1 MTTDI
6 TPEEINMILE
16 LQGLKLRD
24 LLKLAKEAGVS
35 EQELDDVTD
44 SEDPQSA
51 LINLLI
57 TS

>member
-1 MTTDI
+1 
-6 TPEEINMILE
+6 MILE
-16 LQGLKLRD
+16 SQGLKLRD

-44 SEDPQSA
+44 SEDPKSA